1 MNNRMGVICFFSCI
15 SLLLYSAP
23 SSMRSE
29 TIQNWE
35 TRYVDSKI
43 VLDIHKN
50 GLRLPTDRNAALR
63 LIEQNRSSLL
73 KNIYLSVL
81 VDSSHQLGNYLAEE
95 KIALSDINAIINQG
109 TSTVP
114 VFSSTMDEV
123 IVYHQ
128 TPFQQ
133 IANLFV
139 KHNAPYTPSL
149 FPLGTATK
157 KYTGILIDAR
167 GQLPIHGEYTSE
179 KLKPCL
185 FPKIWDQNMNLI
197 YEKNIVQPDIARK
210 QSIVLYTSTLDET
223 MYRDRIGTEP
233 LRIIARGVFG
243 DHKTD
248 PIISNADA
256 EKILV
261 KQENLQLLKEGKIV
275 IVCDKDTLQVSPAF
289 PLPDEHFYFAYH
301 DITNLILQELP
312 DTVVVKA
319 PNNVITLTMYDVRF
333 IADSPEIVPNEKNS
347 LDVIAAALKR
357 VGPKAHF
364 LIEGHTADLN
374 RPEAE
379 QLLSLQRA
387 QKIAE
392 ELSKRGIAPERMTTA
407 GYGATRPLVPS
418 NTSENRAKNRRVE
431 ITILTE

>member
-1 MNNRMGVICFFSCI
+1 MNNRICIICFFSCI
-15 SLLLYSAP
+15 SLLLYGTP

-35 TRYVDSKI
+35 TQYVDSKI
-43 VLDIHKN
+43 VLDIHKS
-50 GLRLPTDRNAALR
+50 GLHLPTDRNAALR

-73 KNIYLSVL
+73 KNMYLSIL

-95 KIALSDINAIINQG
+95 KIALSDINAIINQA

-114 VFSSTMDEV
+114 VLSSTLDKV

-128 TPFQQ
+128 TPLQQ
-133 IANLFV
+133 IANLFI

-179 KLKPCL
+179 KLQPCL

-197 YEKNIVQPDIARK
+197 YEKNIVQPDTARK

-256 EKILV
+256 AKILV
-261 KQENLQLLKEGKIV
+261 KQENLELLKEGKIV

-289 PLPDEHFYFAYH
+289 PLPDENFYFAYH
-301 DITNLILQELP
+301 DITKLILQELP
-312 DTVVVKA
+312 DTVV
-319 PNNVITLTMYDVRF
+319 
-333 IADSPEIVPNEKNS
+333 
-347 LDVIAAALKR
+347 
-357 VGPKAHF
+357 
-364 LIEGHTADLN
+364 
-374 RPEAE
+374 
-379 QLLSLQRA
+379 
-387 QKIAE
+387 
-392 ELSKRGIAPERMTTA
+392 
-407 GYGATRPLVPS
+407 
-418 NTSENRAKNRRVE
+418 
-431 ITILTE
+431 